1 MSQKAMGVILMSSMI
16 TINIVAM
23 TNCISIAV
31 AQYNPSTGQDTSS
44 LSPPSPSSPSSSPQ
58 SSSFGQSTS
67 SSSPPPNQQ
76 PIKAPVVNTSSSSPP
91 PNQQPIKAPVVN
103 TSSSSP
109 PPNQQP
115 IKAPV
120 VNSSTIS
127 SPPNPVLVGPSNFIA
142 SPITSEIQEKVN
154 ATSSPPNEGLF
165 LGSPGR

>member
-103 TSSSSP
+103 
-109 PPNQQP
+109 
-115 IKAPV
+115 
-120 VNSSTIS
+120 SSTIS

>member
-16 TINIVAM
+16 AINIVAM

-103 TSSSSP
+103 
-109 PPNQQP
+109 
-115 IKAPV
+115 
-120 VNSSTIS
+120 SSTIS

-142 SPITSEIQEKVN
+142 SPITSEIQENVN

>member
-1 MSQKAMGVILMSSMI
+1 MGVILMSSMI

-67 SSSPPPNQQ
+67 SLSPLPSPPPNQQ

-91 PNQQPIKAPVVN
+91 PNQQPIKAPL
-103 TSSSSP
+103 
-109 PPNQQP
+109 
-115 IKAPV
+115 

>member
-1 MSQKAMGVILMSSMI
+1 MGVILMSSMI

-103 TSSSSP
+103 
-109 PPNQQP
+109 
-115 IKAPV
+115 
-120 VNSSTIS
+120 SSTIS